1 MSYAAIEVELHEGRI
16 IASGPEPLPQE
27 GRGLLVILSDS
38 GAEKTHHGWQDAL
51 TDIRKGQA
59 TRNHAPRTAEAVALQ
74 LQQERESWE

>member
-16 IASGPEPLPQE
+16 VASGPEPLPQE
-27 GRGLLVILSDS
+27 GRGLLVILSES
-38 GAEKTHHGWQDAL
+38 GAEKAHQDWRDTL

-59 TRNHAPRTAEAVALQ
+59 TRHHAPRTAEAVALQ

>member
-16 IASGPEPLPQE
+16 VASGPEPLPQE

-38 GAEKTHHGWQDAL
+38 GVEKTHHGWQDAL

>member
-16 IASGPEPLPQE
+16 VASGPEPLPQE

-38 GAEKTHHGWQDAL
+38 RAEKSSHGWQDAL
-51 TDIRKGQA
+51 TEIRKGQA